1 MSEDMKNSIS
11 MEDAAK
17 VAEVLEEIKDN
28 SKDLTTISQLPSNNG
43 IETSTSTEK
52 GEYKMVDTK
61 VDPVTGE
68 TSILNTEVKNDNT
81 ETFDEM
87 CARLERGEF
96 KNVDNSPVTAE
107 ELKASMSDTSITGVD
122 ELSNDPEVMM
132 ALLDLVNRKLK
143 KEEFNAY
150 KEMPE
155 KVKDLIL
162 KYASNGSSVPINSNQ
177 FKAMRN
183 MMAEALL
190 DEFTTNIMSER
201 ASLDLNK
208 EIEEIFAKG
217 TAEIG
222 DSIIG
227 YTTER
232 NAKYREAAEKLND
245 PEKKANLL
253 HVLDE
258 IDEAHKLTGLK
269 EFSKKCKIRSIDI
282 ENAGKNKK
290 TVYDYDSLLLKYEP
304 SQYNI
309 YSIYSAETI
318 LARNIIANY
327 PNMADNAMQYAR
339 AFLLAFCKQT
349 SSYTPTNTFNHA
361 YMYYVLYNVVL
372 LDINTGNSKPVSL
385 EFLTNVKEC
394 IDNLIARNSCLKKYN
409 NN

>member
-1 MSEDMKNSIS
+1 MSEGTITNEQAMQ
-11 MEDAAK
+11 
-17 VAEVLEEIKDN
+17 VAEVMEEIKNN
-28 SKDLTTISQLPSNNG
+28 SKDLSAVANLPSNNG
-43 IETSTSTEK
+43 VETSTSTEK

-61 VDPVTGE
+61 VDPITGE
-68 TSILNTEVKNDNT
+68 TSIVNTEVNTEDN

-87 CARLERGEF
+87 CARLEKGEF
-96 KNVDNSPVTAE
+96 KNVDNSPISKE
-107 ELKASMSDTSITGVD
+107 ELQSSLSDSSIEGIDSISTD
-122 ELSNDPEVMM
+122 NETIM

-143 KEEFNAY
+143 KENFNVY

-155 KVKDLIL
+155 KVKALINEN
-162 KYASNGSSVPINSNQ
+162 AGTAGVPFNSNQ
-177 FKAMRN
+177 YRSMRN

-190 DEFTTNIMSER
+190 DEFTSNIMTER

-232 NAKYREAAEKLND
+232 NAKYREAAEKLDD
-245 PEKKANLL
+245 PEKKENLL

-258 IDEAHKLTGLK
+258 IDEAHNLSRLK

-290 TVYDYDSLLLKYEP
+290 SVYDFDSLNRKYED

-318 LARNIIANY
+318 LARNIINNY
-327 PNMADNAMQYAR
+327 PNMSDNAMQYAR

-349 SSYTPTNTFNHA
+349 SSYTPSNTFNHA
-361 YMYYVLYNVVL
+361 YMYYVLYNIVIM
-372 LDINTGNSKPVSL
+372 DINTGNSKPVSL
-385 EFLTNVKEC
+385 EFLANIKEC

-409 NN
+409 ND